1 MKLKILAIT
10 TTLISLTLASC
21 QTTANNIDPQLLNS
35 VPSLKKPAAL
45 NLVINQQPL
54 PSEKAS
60 KLQQLLENSRKQQ
73 NIPGLV
79 MYISTPNGTWTQASG
94 KAIVE
99 TGIPMET
106 SARFRIASITKT
118 FVSVVVL
125 QLAQEGKLQLDDAIN
140 KFLPKEIIAQL
151 PNSNQITI
159 KQLLNHTSGLANY
172 LTPEFYA
179 ETRKNPTRNWT
190 APEAIKYAYNL
201 PPVGTPGQRFEYA
214 DTNYILL
221 ELIVEKITNSTLTK
235 EIRSRILTPL
245 NMKDTFMEV
254 REPIPGGFANGY
266 RKVNGSLTNVTQLD
280 EGNGLGDGG
289 LISTAADLAKFIHGL
304 LAEGKLLSPESLQQ
318 MLTFFK
324 NDNYGLGIASNKTGW
339 GQLLG
344 HSGATT
350 GFRAEMYYLPNRDV
364 TVVLLGNNE
373 YEEIYGLVEN
383 VLDVVLSEP
392 PQWLK
397 RLFKN

>member
-1 MKLKILAIT
+1 MML
-10 TTLISLTLASC
+10 LINSC
-21 QTTANNIDPQLLNS
+21 QKKLSHNFPTAIKS
-35 VPSLKKPAAL
+35 
-45 NLVINQQPL
+45 
-54 PSEKAS
+54 
-60 KLQQLLENSRKQQ
+60 LLE
-73 NIPGLV
+73 
-79 MYISTPNGTWTQASG
+79 
-94 KAIVE
+94 
-99 TGIPMET
+99 
-106 SARFRIASITKT
+106 
-118 FVSVVVL
+118 
-125 QLAQEGKLQLDDAIN
+125 
-140 KFLPKEIIAQL
+140 
-151 PNSNQITI
+151 
-159 KQLLNHTSGLANY
+159 QLLNHTSGLANY

-179 ETRKNPTRNWT
+179 ETRKNPTRNWI

-221 ELIVEKITNSTLTK
+221 ELIVEKVTNFTLTK

-254 REPIPGGFANGY
+254 QETIPGGFANGY
-266 RKVNGSLTNVTQLD
+266 RKVNGSRTNVTQLD

-289 LISTAADLAKFIHGL
+289 LISTSADLAKFIHGL
-304 LAEGKLLSPESLQQ
+304 LAEAKLLSPESLKQ

-344 HSGATT
+344 HNGVMT
-350 GFRAEMYYLPNRDV
+350 GFRAEMHYLPNRDV
-364 TVVLLGNNE
+364 TVIVLGNNE
-373 YEEIYGLVEN
+373 DQDISGLVEKA
-383 VLDVVLSEP
+383 LDVLLSEP

>member
-10 TTLISLTLASC
+10 TILIYLSLASC
-21 QTTANNIDPQLLNS
+21 QTTADNTDKQLLNS
-35 VPSLKKPAAL
+35 VPSLKKTAAL
-45 NLVINQQPL
+45 NLVINQQSL

-60 KLQQLLENSRKQQ
+60 KLQQLLEKSRNRQ

-99 TGIPMET
+99 TGTPMEP

-125 QLAQEGKLQLDDAIN
+125 QLAQEGKLQLDDTIN
-140 KFLPKEIIAQL
+140 KFLPKEILAQL

-159 KQLLNHTSGLANY
+159 KQLLNHSSGLANY

-179 ETRKNPTRNWT
+179 ETRANPSSQWT
-190 APEAIKYAYNL
+190 APVAIKYAYNL
-201 PPVGTPGQRFEYA
+201 PPVGTPGQRFEYS

-221 ELIVEKITNSTLTK
+221 ELIVEKVTNSILTK

-254 REPIPGGFANGY
+254 RESIPGGFANGY
-266 RKVNGSLTNVTQLD
+266 RKVNGSRTNVTQLD

-289 LISTAADLAKFIHGL
+289 LISTAPDLAKFIHGL
-304 LAEGKLLSPESLQQ
+304 LAEAKLLSPESLKQ

-324 NDNYGLGIASNKTGW
+324 NDNYGLGIASNKTKW

-344 HSGATT
+344 HNGVMT
-350 GFRAEMYYLPNRDV
+350 GFRAEMHYLPSRDV
-364 TVVLLGNNE
+364 TIIVLGNNE
-373 YEEIYGLVEN
+373 YEEIYGLVEKA
-383 VLDVVLSEP
+383 LDVLLSEP

-397 RLFKN
+397 RFFNN